1 VEYNEQRLH
10 GGCVVRSA
18 DNQIIAWKGIQ
29 MRRTA
34 TFVVAAICGLS
45 LARAQDIAG
54 LEDCSKT
61 TGLDKRTGC
70 FQSNVEYL
78 NRAITKGILDLQQ
91 KLNAAN
97 AEIGKLKEALAAVQ
111 KKVDDLQNAAK
122 KPESKH

>member
-1 VEYNEQRLH
+1 
-10 GGCVVRSA
+10 
-18 DNQIIAWKGIQ
+18 

-34 TFVVAAICGLS
+34 TLILAATCGLS

-91 KLNAAN
+91 KLSAAN

>member
-1 VEYNEQRLH
+1 
-10 GGCVVRSA
+10 
-18 DNQIIAWKGIQ
+18 

-34 TFVVAAICGLS
+34 TLILAAICGLS

-97 AEIGKLKEALAAVQ
+97 VEIGNLKAALAALQ
-111 KKVDDLQNAAK
+111 KRIDDMQSAAK
-122 KPESKH
+122 KPESKK